1 MIPTRW
7 VLVASDVDIHQKKYS
22 IVKKNL
28 GYRAWFYFRMGW
40 TTYFA
45 FILAAINTL
54 TVTYFLAIENYPEL
68 MAVFPSFEIYIVI
81 ITSVGIPTLIFV
93 GYSHYKKTN
102 VFKSEVDILVESNPI
117 LRRTTVNADMNLRF
131 SIKLF
136 DLLLKLS
143 KNKIS
148 EDELNDAKKIQNEII
163 DLIKNRSLSN
173 ELDMNYMNEKM
184 RKKSDYVLPKNPGLV

>member
-1 MIPTRW
+1 M
-7 VLVASDVDIHQKKYS
+7 VASDIDIHQKKYS
-22 IVKKNL
+22 IVKKNI

-40 TTYFA
+40 STYFA

-68 MAVFPSFEIYIVI
+68 MAVFPSFEIYILI

-143 KNKIS
+143 KNKVS
-148 EDELNDAKKIQNEII
+148 EDELNDAKKIQNEVI

>member
-81 ITSVGIPTLIFV
+81 ITSIGIPTLIFV

>member
-1 MIPTRW
+1 M
-7 VLVASDVDIHQKKYS
+7 VASDIDIHQKKYS
-22 IVKKNL
+22 IVKKNI

-40 TTYFA
+40 STYFA

-143 KNKIS
+143 KNKVS
-148 EDELNDAKKIQNEII
+148 EDELNDAKKTQNEII
-163 DLIKNRSLSN
+163 NLIKNRSLSN
-173 ELDMNYMNEKM
+173 EFDMNYMNEKM